1 MSEYVTCEVENGI
14 ALVKIDRPKALNA
27 LNEQVLFEL
36 YDIMTKLDENRS
48 VKVVILTGSGE
59 KAFVAGAD
67 IAVMKT
73 MDPVAAKQFSRLGQR
88 TMDKVAGMR
97 PFVIAAVNGFALG
110 GGCELAMACDIRVAS
125 RKARMGVPEVSLGVF
140 PGFGGTQRLPRLVGL
155 GRAKELLAT
164 GRQVKADEA
173 ERIGLVNYVTEPEEL
188 LPYCT
193 ELAKKIAENSTS
205 GIHLGKQAMDAG
217 VEMDLAH
224 ALELEANLFGMVF
237 ATPDQRE
244 GMTAFLEK
252 RKAHFNS

>member
-1 MSEYVTCEVENGI
+1 MSEYVTCMMEDGI
-14 ALVKIDRPKALNA
+14 ASVTIDRPKALNA
-27 LNEQVLFEL
+27 LNEQMLSEL
-36 YDIMTKLDENRS
+36 YDVMTELDENS
-48 VKVVILTGSGE
+48 AVKVVILTGSGE

-73 MDPVAAKQFSRLGQR
+73 MDPVEARRFSRLGQR
-88 TMDKVAGMR
+88 TMDKVAEMR

-110 GGCELAMACDIRVAS
+110 GGCELAMACDIRIAS
-125 RKARMGVPEVSLGVF
+125 RRARMGVPEVTLGVF

-188 LPYCT
+188 LPCCT
-193 ELAKKIAENSTS
+193 ELAKKIAGNSAS

-217 VEMDLAH
+217 MEMDLAH
-224 ALELEANLFGMVF
+224 ALKLEASLFGVAF

-244 GMTAFLEK
+244 GMAAFLEK
-252 RKAHFNS
+252 RKANFGS